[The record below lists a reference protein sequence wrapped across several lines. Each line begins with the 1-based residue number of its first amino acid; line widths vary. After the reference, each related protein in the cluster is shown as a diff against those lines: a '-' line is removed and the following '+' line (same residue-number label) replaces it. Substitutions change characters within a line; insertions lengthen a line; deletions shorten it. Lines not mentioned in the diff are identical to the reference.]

1 MALSA
6 NVVPAIIAMV
16 VALLV
21 IGVAHECGHLVAA
34 RWLRIPVRRITFG
47 HGPVLLRRSIGDN
60 SEFVLRVVP
69 TGMAIGVPGRRNPD
83 GTLRRPLGHDMTMA
97 VAGPIVS
104 FLLAALLLVVARFGA
119 MAPWLQ
125 YWLVASALLS
135 AVLAAANLIPLPGL
149 DGGHL
154 LLLGLARL
162 GVQLS
167 PQREIQVQRIGVN
180 LLATA
185 CVLILVVA
193 LFRRL

>member
-6 NVVPAIIAMV
+6 NVFLAIIAMV
-16 VALLV
+16 AALLV
-21 IGVAHECGHLVAA
+21 IGVAHECGHFIAA

-47 HGPVLLRRSIGDN
+47 HGPVLLRRSMGAD

-97 VAGPIVS
+97 IAGPIVS
-104 FLLAALLLVVARFGA
+104 FLLAVFLFAVARVGSL
-119 MAPWLQ
+119 APWLQ

-135 AVLAAANLIPLPGL
+135 ATLAAANLIPVPGL

-167 PQREIQVQRIGVN
+167 PQREIQMQRVGVN
-180 LLATA
+180 LLAA
-185 CVLILVVA
+185 GCVLILVIA

>member
-1 MALSA
+1 MALFAS
-6 NVVPAIIAMV
+6 VVPAIIAMV

-34 RWLRIPVRRITFG
+34 RWLHIPVRRITFG
-47 HGPVLLRRSIGDN
+47 HGPVLLRRSMGDN

-83 GTLRRPLGHDMTMA
+83 GTLRRPLGHDMTLA

-104 FLLAALLLVVARFGA
+104 FLLAALLFALT
-119 MAPWLQ
+119 PWLQ

-135 AVLAAANLIPLPGL
+135 ATLAAANLIPVPGL

-180 LLATA
+180 LLAA
-185 CVLILVVA
+185 GCVAILVIA
-193 LFRRL
+193 LFRRLWC

>member
-6 NVVPAIIAMV
+6 NVFLAIIAMV
-16 VALLV
+16 AALLV
-21 IGVAHECGHLVAA
+21 IGVTHECGHFIAA

-47 HGPVLLRRSIGDN
+47 HGPVLLRRSMGAD

-97 VAGPIVS
+97 IAGPIVS
-104 FLLAALLLVVARFGA
+104 FLLAVFLFAVARVGSL
-119 MAPWLQ
+119 APWLQ

-135 AVLAAANLIPLPGL
+135 ATLAAANLIPVPGL

-167 PQREIQVQRIGVN
+167 PQREIQVQRVGVN
-180 LLATA
+180 LLAA
-185 CVLILVVA
+185 GCVLILVSA